1 MVFCSFCGKEL
12 PVEAGFCPSCGK
24 QTTGATAGS
33 VAIQSQATQTG
44 MRPNLASEG
53 DRIVAVILD
62 TILIFVISLAILLPL
77 SLFIGFFG
85 AFGSFPSFFFGPMTL
100 ITWLFLLL
108 YFTYFESTT
117 GQTPGKQVMKI
128 RVVDETTM
136 QHLDFGM
143 SLVRNILR
151 IIDWLPLFYLIGFLL
166 IATNKKKQRI
176 GDMAARSIVVR
187 T

>member
-62 TILIFVISLAILLPL
+62 TILIFVISLAIFLPL

-85 AFGSFPSFFFGPMTL
+85 ALGSFPSFFFGPVTL
-100 ITWLFLLL
+100 ITWLFWLL

-117 GQTPGKQVMKI
+117 GQTLGKQVMKI
-128 RVVDETTM
+128 RVVDETMM

-166 IATNKKKQRI
+166 IATNQKKQRI
-176 GDMAARSIVVR
+176 GDMVARSIVVR
-187 T
+187 I

>member
-1 MVFCSFCGKEL
+1 
-12 PVEAGFCPSCGK
+12 
-24 QTTGATAGS
+24 
-33 VAIQSQATQTG
+33 
-44 MRPNLASEG
+44 
-53 DRIVAVILD
+53 
-62 TILIFVISLAILLPL
+62 VISLAIFLPL

-85 AFGSFPSFFFGPMTL
+85 AFGSFPSFFFRPVTL
-100 ITWLFLLL
+100 ITWLFWLL

-117 GQTPGKQVMKI
+117 GQTLGKQVMKI

-166 IATNKKKQRI
+166 IATNQKKQRI
-176 GDMAARSIVVR
+176 GDMVARSIVVR
-187 T
+187 IYRQFMFQNVRYDKYRRVSVAHALISAFAYGEGTSRNIAALDLNTTPAFHEKISLCTNEARGQTN

>member
-1 MVFCSFCGKEL
+1 MWE
-12 PVEAGFCPSCGK
+12 P
-24 QTTGATAGS
+24 TTGATAVS
-33 VAIQSQATQTG
+33 VTSQSQSTQTS
-44 MRPNLASEG
+44 RPNLASEE

-62 TILIFVISLAILLPL
+62 TILIFVISLAIFLPL

-85 AFGSFPSFFFGPMTL
+85 ALGSFPSFFFGPVTL
-100 ITWLFLLL
+100 ITWLFWLL

-117 GQTPGKQVMKI
+117 GQTLGKQVMKI

-166 IATNKKKQRI
+166 IATNQKKQRI

-187 T
+187 I

>member
-1 MVFCSFCGKEL
+1 
-12 PVEAGFCPSCGK
+12 
-24 QTTGATAGS
+24 
-33 VAIQSQATQTG
+33 

-62 TILIFVISLAILLPL
+62 TILIFVISLAIFLPL

-85 AFGSFPSFFFGPMTL
+85 AFGSLPSFFFGPVTL
-100 ITWLFLLL
+100 ITWLFWLL

-117 GQTPGKQVMKI
+117 GQTLGKQVMKI
-128 RVVDETTM
+128 RVIDETTM

-151 IIDWLPLFYLIGFLL
+151 IIDWLPFF
-166 IATNKKKQRI
+166 
-176 GDMAARSIVVR
+176 
-187 T
+187 